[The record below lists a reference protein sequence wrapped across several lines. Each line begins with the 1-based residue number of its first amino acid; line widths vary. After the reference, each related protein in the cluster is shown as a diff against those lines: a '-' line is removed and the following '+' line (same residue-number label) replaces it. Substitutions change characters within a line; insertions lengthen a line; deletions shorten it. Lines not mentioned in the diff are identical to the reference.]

1 MEGIIMSK
9 DIKKSEAFIIGEKI
23 KELRRLKGLT
33 QEELSEKIGIDYKKL
48 SRIETGR
55 CLPSLKIAQA
65 LSKEFEFN
73 FCSLFDN
80 EVNEKIEIPDN
91 YFVQALNILKS
102 AKTKQERIYYLEA
115 LKHTQKC
122 LKINLYSNK

>member
-1 MEGIIMSK
+1 MSE
-9 DIKKSEAFIIGEKI
+9 KKNCNEACIIGEKI

-48 SRIETGR
+48 SRIETGK
-55 CLPSLKIAQA
+55 CLPSLKIAQSISREFDFNLCTLLDNQ
-65 LSKEFEFN
+65 LSKE
-73 FCSLFDN
+73 
-80 EVNEKIEIPDN
+80 IEIPDN

-102 AKTKQERIYYLEA
+102 AKTKEERIYYLEA

-122 LKINLYSNK
+122 LKADLSSNK